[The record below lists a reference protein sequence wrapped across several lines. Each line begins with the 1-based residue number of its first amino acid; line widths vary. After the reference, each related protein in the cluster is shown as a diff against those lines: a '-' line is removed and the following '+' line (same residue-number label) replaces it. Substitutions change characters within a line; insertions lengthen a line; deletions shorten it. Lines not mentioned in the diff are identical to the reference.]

1 MAQARARRVGILTG
15 GGDCPMSVPLRTA
28 VGKGKLKRAPRVR
41 VVARR
46 LAGVLIATAA
56 LAGCH
61 QTRQRPSA
69 PTPSAT
75 PLPVKKAAEEVVV
88 AAWAEP
94 KRLPPGGGQ
103 SQILVRLRK
112 RGGAPF
118 EGVEVRLQA
127 SAGTL
132 FSGGKVLL
140 TDAAG
145 QTRDR
150 LTTHRTSE
158 ITLNAGGTVYRFRV
172 PVGPAPE
179 S

>member
-1 MAQARARRVGILTG
+1 MTRRANVAIAASLA
-15 GGDCPMSVPLRTA
+15 A
-28 VGKGKLKRAPRVR
+28 VLGACHEGKHRPGA
-41 VVARR
+41 
-46 LAGVLIATAA
+46 
-56 LAGCH
+56 
-61 QTRQRPSA
+61 PSA
-69 PTPSAT
+69 QQT
-75 PLPVKKAAEEVVV
+75 PLPVKKAPEEVVV

-94 KRLPPGGGQ
+94 RRLPPGGGQ

-118 EGVEVRLQA
+118 EGIEVRLQA
-127 SAGTL
+127 STGTL

-140 TDAAG
+140 TDSAG

-150 LTTHRTSE
+150 LTTRRTSE

>member
-1 MAQARARRVGILTG
+1 MTRRV
-15 GGDCPMSVPLRTA
+15 A
-28 VGKGKLKRAPRVR
+28 VALL
-41 VVARR
+41 
-46 LAGVLIATAA
+46 LAGA

-61 QTRQRPSA
+61 EGRPKPGA
-69 PTPSAT
+69 PSPSAT
-75 PLPVKKAAEEVVV
+75 PLPVKKAPEEVVV

-94 KRLPPGGGQ
+94 RRLPPGGGQ

-127 SAGTL
+127 SVGTL

-150 LTTHRTSE
+150 LTTRRTSE

-172 PVGPAPE
+172 PVGAPPE
-179 S
+179 P

>member
-1 MAQARARRVGILTG
+1 LT
-15 GGDCPMSVPLRTA
+15 
-28 VGKGKLKRAPRVR
+28 PRVR

-46 LAGVLIATAA
+46 VAVTLIATAV

-61 QTRQRPSA
+61 ESRRPGA
-69 PTPSAT
+69 PMPSAT
-75 PLPVKKAAEEVVV
+75 PLPVKKATEEVVV

-94 KRLPPGGGQ
+94 RHLPPGGGQ

-127 SAGTL
+127 STGTL